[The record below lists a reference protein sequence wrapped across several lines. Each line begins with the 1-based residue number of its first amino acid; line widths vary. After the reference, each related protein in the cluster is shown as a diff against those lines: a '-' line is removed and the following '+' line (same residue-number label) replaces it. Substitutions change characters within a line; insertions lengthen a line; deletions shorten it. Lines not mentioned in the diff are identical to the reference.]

1 MKFHFCGLTGLPCYD
16 NTGLSFFDLL
26 IMHPIESHTA
36 YPSTPRPGAEVCQ
49 CDNMHELSNKRNMAI
64 PTAVFAVLL
73 MLCGSII
80 VFSDASEATG
90 EDLSGYGDVNE
101 IEIAPGYSWSYTSTF
116 PSDLEE
122 GTVLSFAVNELN
134 TNASITGHNL
144 SIIIPAEFP
153 VGSYNVVLKAEH
165 AASEQIGY
173 QWLRITVNEAMA
185 LSYSG
190 CINEIVQGA
199 TQSITLS
206 SSGGIGAVT
215 WREVSLPQGLTLSGN
230 IVSGIPTTIG
240 LNTIQMQAVSDK
252 GETKDLEIKFTVFNK
267 IIGGSAETITSAGAY
282 AASSAIPQTGNDLN
296 VTWAVT
302 SGTLPVGMTLDSSTG
317 IVSGTYTGSEPVS
330 VAVVLTGTAQ
340 NGPEQTAT
348 KDLTIRAEPA
358 FSILGGNTILTYTGN
373 SNTVS
378 LALTASSSTS
388 DITWSVPDLTGV
400 TVDSGNVSVDG
411 SAAVTAGQSV
421 TVTATTAYGQVK
433 TKDIIITVED
443 TLTITGP
450 GSLVATAGTPAST
463 TAFTVSGGSNNTVEI
478 TGNGGYESGLS
489 FDSDSNVLSISYPES
504 HAKSTVT
511 LTATSAAGQTATI
524 DIDVT
529 VYSSMGFT
537 SEPGFDG
544 IYAYVADEA

>member
-1 MKFHFCGLTGLPCYD
+1 
-16 NTGLSFFDLL
+16 
-26 IMHPIESHTA
+26 
-36 YPSTPRPGAEVCQ
+36 
-49 CDNMHELSNKRNMAI
+49 MAI

-80 VFSDASEATG
+80 VFSDTSEATG
-90 EDLSGYGDVNE
+90 EDLTGYGDVNE

-206 SSGGIGAVT
+206 SSGGIGSVT
-215 WREVSLPQGLTLSGN
+215 WHEVSLPQGLTLSGN

-267 IIGGSAETITSAGAY
+267 IVGGSAETITSAGAY
-282 AASSAIPQTGNDLN
+282 TASSAIPQTGNDLN

-302 SGTLPVGMTLDSSTG
+302 SGTLPAGMALDSSTG

-348 KDLTIRAEPA
+348 KDLTVRAEPA

-373 SNTVS
+373 DKTVS

-400 TVDSGNVSVDG
+400 TVDGGNVSVDG

-433 TKDIIITVED
+433 TKDVTITVED

-463 TAFTVSGGSNNTVEI
+463 TAFTVSGGSTNTVEI

-489 FDSDSNVLSISYPES
+489 FDPDSNVLSISYPGS

-544 IYAYVADEA
+544 IYAYVADEV